1 MMGVFHRLIIVV
13 ITLSQRS
20 KWWTLVS
27 VNCISKLLLFFGS
40 FPQCDWS
47 VSPHCSY
54 HGCTHHPFS
63 SETLQ
68 SIPSTLTRVTI
79 LKCKLDPVPS
89 TLKYFKVFLLHLG
102 FSTIPSLVKNLPAV
116 QEPQETQVQSLG
128 REDPL
133 EEGMETHRSILA
145 WRIPW
150 TEELGWL

>member
-1 MMGVFHRLIIVV
+1 MWEADFKDHKINFGMMGVFHRLIIVV

-102 FSTIPSLVKNLPAV
+102 FSTIPSLYFSVLL
-116 QEPQETQVQSLG
+116 S
-128 REDPL
+128 
-133 EEGMETHRSILA
+133 
-145 WRIPW
+145 
-150 TEELGWL
+150 ELIACIWLKPCAKHF